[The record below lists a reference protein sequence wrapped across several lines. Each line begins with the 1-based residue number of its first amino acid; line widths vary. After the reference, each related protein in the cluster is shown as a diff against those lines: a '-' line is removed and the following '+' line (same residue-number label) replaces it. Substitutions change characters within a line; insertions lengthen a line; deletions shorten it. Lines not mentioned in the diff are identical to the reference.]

1 MYGHKEKRKA
11 KTMIAIWVVDSD
23 DDTNDFDN
31 ETSKLQKINFALMVI
46 MEDISS
52 GIDVETIIAIKN
64 IIDPIIIELL
74 CKIVESKKPKT

>member
-1 MYGHKEKRKA
+1 MTPMIS
-11 KTMIAIWVVDSD
+11 TMKPL
-23 DDTNDFDN
+23 NY
-31 ETSKLQKINFALMVI
+31 KKINFALMVI

-74 CKIVESKKPKT
+74 CKIIESKKPKT

>member
-1 MYGHKEKRKA
+1 MMTPMIS
-11 KTMIAIWVVDSD
+11 TMKPL
-23 DDTNDFDN
+23 NY
-31 ETSKLQKINFALMVI
+31 KKINFALMVI